1 MYSNLLD
8 EISRA
13 IGARLL
19 LQFTYNNSPY
29 LVEPYLVGKNELNQ
43 DCLRAW
49 QLKSPK
55 EFLSDDAWDCFTLSE
70 ISDLKIL
77 DKQFTNKRP
86 GYDPYDNTMKRIYYR
101 I

>member
-1 MYSNLLD
+1 MYSNLLE

-19 LQFTYNNSPY
+19 LQFTYKNAIY
-29 LVEPYLVGKNELNQ
+29 LVEPFLVGKDKLNQ

-49 QLKSPK
+49 QIKSPMK
-55 EFLSDDAWDCFTLSE
+55 LTGDNAWNCFTLKG
-70 ISDLKIL
+70 ISNLKIL

-86 GYDPYDNTMKRIYYR
+86 GYDPYDNTMKHIYYR

>member
-1 MYSNLLD
+1 MYSKLLD

-19 LQFTYNNSPY
+19 LQFTYKNSSY
-29 LVEPYLVGKNELNQ
+29 LVEPYLVGKNNLNQ

-49 QLKSPK
+49 QLKSP
-55 EFLSDDAWDCFTLSE
+55 ENLSSDNAWDCFALDE
-70 ISDLKIL
+70 ISNLKIL

-86 GYDPYDNTMKRIYYR
+86 GYDPYDSTMQRIYYR